1 MAGLPL
7 ILLEKKNPLPIC
19 TMNQTERINQM
30 SIQSEIDNPISKVL
44 TNITSLSDDELNLA
58 FIQPEK
64 IRQFRVTEFNLDEKD
79 KYRFTRS
86 FINLDDAIE
95 YLFDLNLRKTIPVP
109 IGLGRYHHLL
119 EMTFLSSSS
128 IEGKVEI
135 IQKIAEKLIDNF
147 DIDFNNP

>member
-1 MAGLPL
+1 MKEL
-7 ILLEKKNPLPIC
+7 NH
-19 TMNQTERINQM
+19 QM
-30 SIQSEIDNPISKVL
+30 SNQSEIDNPISKVF
-44 TNITSLSDDELNLA
+44 TNITSLSYDELNTA
-58 FIQPEK
+58 FLQQEK

-109 IGLGRYHHLL
+109 IGLDRYHHLL

-128 IEGKVEI
+128 IEGKVETNT
-135 IQKIAEKLIDNF
+135 KIAEKLIENWE
-147 DIDFNNP
+147 ILH

>member
-1 MAGLPL
+1 MKELNH
-7 ILLEKKNPLPIC
+7 K
-19 TMNQTERINQM
+19 M
-30 SIQSEIDNPISKVL
+30 SIQSEIDNQISKVF
-44 TNITSLSDDELNLA
+44 TNITSLSDSELNLA

-119 EMTFLSSSS
+119 EMTFVSSSS

>member
-1 MAGLPL
+1 
-7 ILLEKKNPLPIC
+7 
-19 TMNQTERINQM
+19 M
-30 SIQSEIDNPISKVL
+30 SIQSEIDNPISKVF
-44 TNITSLSDDELNLA
+44 TDITSLSYDELNLA
-58 FIQPEK
+58 FLQQEK

-128 IEGKVEI
+128 IEGNVEI

>member
-1 MAGLPL
+1 
-7 ILLEKKNPLPIC
+7 
-19 TMNQTERINQM
+19 M
-30 SIQSEIDNPISKVL
+30 SNQSEIDNPISKVF
-44 TNITSLSDDELNLA
+44 TNITSLSYDELNTA
-58 FIQPEK
+58 FLQQEK

-109 IGLGRYHHLL
+109 IGLDRYHHLL

-128 IEGKVEI
+128 IEGKVETNT
-135 IQKIAEKLIDNF
+135 KIAEKLIENWE
-147 DIDFNNP
+147 ILH

>member
-1 MAGLPL
+1 
-7 ILLEKKNPLPIC
+7 
-19 TMNQTERINQM
+19 MNQTERINQM